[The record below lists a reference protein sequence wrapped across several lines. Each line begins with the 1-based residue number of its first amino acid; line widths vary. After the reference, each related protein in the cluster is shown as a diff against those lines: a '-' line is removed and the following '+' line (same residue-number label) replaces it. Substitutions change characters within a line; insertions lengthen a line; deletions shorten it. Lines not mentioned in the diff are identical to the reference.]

1 MLPLRTGSDVMDEP
15 RPVKR
20 CDGEKPAVTGVTAA
34 TLGVAVAPWANGP
47 PHSIGAVDQPRT
59 EISLM
64 PPR

>member
-1 MLPLRTGSDVMDEP
+1 MDEP

-34 TLGVAVAPWANGP
+34 TLGVAVARRANGP